1 MHVSV
6 ILSTYNRARYL
17 ELSLLGYM
25 RQSFK
30 DFEVVVVDDG
40 STDETAEVIDR
51 YRALA
56 SFPITHLWQENKGF
70 RKARILNEGIRASR
84 YDYII
89 FSDGDCLPKGDF
101 VQAHVR
107 NYEEGCFL
115 GGGHIRLSKD
125 YSRAL
130 TPEMVSQGLFEEV
143 LTTGLLWSLRLRQW
157 KNVFYSYVKKQRRP
171 KFLGLNFSVE
181 KRALY
186 EVNGFDENYEGWGQE
201 DSDLRERLKR
211 FGLKPRSIL
220 TQAVVFHIYHEPH
233 PTKVKRPNLP
243 YSRRPDIPIRC
254 IQGLEKPTTVE
265 G

>member
-1 MHVSV
+1 MSV

-51 YRALA
+51 YRTLA

-143 LTTGLLWSLRLRQW
+143 LTTEPLWSLRLRQW
-157 KNVFYSYVKKQRRP
+157 KNTFYSFLKKPRRP
-171 KFLGLNFSVE
+171 KFLGLNLSVE

-211 FGLKPRSIL
+211 FGLKPKSIL

-233 PTKVKRPNLP
+233 STKVKRPNLS
-243 YSRRPDIPIRC
+243 YSRRSDIPIRC